1 MPACDGPR
9 PHESLLVWCPCGADS
24 WLQTT
29 TQHTHTR
36 THRRK
41 SQTAAPDPPH
51 SPNLCK
57 NLFFFSFILLLH
69 FVFSNVRSR
78 HHVHRIVSSPDV
90 STTSSPPV
98 LFKLLCSLLSH
109 RCLTRERVVRVSA
122 CACARGNDTVSTSG
136 KLSDAPDLLGSAPD
150 VKH

>member
-29 TQHTHTR
+29 TQHTHVHTGGKVR
-36 THRRK
+36 LLLQIHLTHRIYVK
-41 SQTAAPDPPH
+41 I
-51 SPNLCK
+51 
-57 NLFFFSFILLLH
+57 FFFSFILLLH

-122 CACARGNDTVSTSG
+122 CARARGNDTVSTSG